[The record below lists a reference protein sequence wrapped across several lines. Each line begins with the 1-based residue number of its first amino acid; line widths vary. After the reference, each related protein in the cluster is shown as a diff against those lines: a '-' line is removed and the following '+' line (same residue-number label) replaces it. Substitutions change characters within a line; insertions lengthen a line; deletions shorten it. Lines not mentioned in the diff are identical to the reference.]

1 MTGKN
6 TGAKN
11 KYDSLK
17 ENAFTDV
24 FPVERDNMAINI
36 NTTEADDLLAKQH
49 IWEKFASRLQEWRE
63 SESSTTSLN
72 PSDMNPDVIV
82 IPKNNTI
89 LFEPRTPQAAL
100 WLRTRYR
107 LTPETVENNTA
118 IMVHPYQQKQLTAEL
133 KAAGFAVAE

>member
-1 MTGKN
+1 
-6 TGAKN
+6 
-11 KYDSLK
+11 
-17 ENAFTDV
+17 
-24 FPVERDNMAINI
+24 MAINI

>member
-1 MTGKN
+1 MAMN
-6 TGAKN
+6 TDTA
-11 KYDSLK
+11 
-17 ENAFTDV
+17 
-24 FPVERDNMAINI
+24 
-36 NTTEADDLLAKQH
+36 EADHLLAKQH

-63 SESSTTSLN
+63 GESSTASSN
-72 PSDMNPDVIV
+72 SSDMNPDVIV

-100 WLRTRYR
+100 WLRLRYR

-133 KAAGFAVAE
+133 KAAGFAVSE

>member
-24 FPVERDNMAINI
+24 FPVERDNMAMNI